1 MVKKIVSLREH
12 YDFQDRSGIK
22 IGEGDGNLVQVP
34 AKFVVYDQN
43 MTEVMHLQGKIIS
56 IRKEFEMY
64 DPSGKQLGNLK
75 KKMIKLF
82 GSEYWLEK
90 DGTEYMRIYGNF
102 TEHDYAMD
110 VNKVQVAQVHKKWV
124 SVRDQFGI
132 SVMGEVDP
140 RLVIGSVIAVE
151 HQEVTERNKR

>member
-22 IGEGDGNLVQVP
+22 IGEGDGNFVQVP

-43 MTEVMHLQGKIIS
+43 MAEVMYLQGKIIS
-56 IRKEFEMY
+56 LRKEVGMY

-75 KKMIKLF
+75 KEMIKLF
-82 GSEYWLEK
+82 GSEYWFEK
-90 DGTEYMRIYGNF
+90 DGAEYMRIYGNF

-110 VNKVQVAQVHKKWV
+110 VNQVQVAQVHKKWV

-132 SVMGEVDP
+132 SIVGEVDP

-151 HQEVTERNKR
+151 HVEVTERKR

>member
-22 IGEGDGNLVQVP
+22 IGEGDGNFVQVP
-34 AKFVVYDQN
+34 AKFAVYDQN
-43 MTEVMHLQGKIIS
+43 MAEVMHLQGKIIS
-56 IRKEFEMY
+56 IRKEFGMY

-75 KKMIKLF
+75 KKIVKLF

-102 TEHDYAMD
+102 TEHNYAMD
-110 VNKVQVAQVHKKWV
+110 VDKVQVAQVHKKWV

-132 SVMGEVDP
+132 SIIGEVDP

-151 HQEVTERNKR
+151 HQEVTERKSR